1 MNNRLGIMMGRLSP
15 PIKKNIQAF
24 PIGSWKN
31 EFFEAKKIGF
41 DLIEWVF
48 DINDNNPIIDSS
60 KIPEIKKLSHE
71 TDLDVN
77 SVCADYFMEK
87 KLFAVSENELIKN
100 LDILK
105 ILITNCHKLDIDLI
119 ELPFVDS
126 SSLQNKKNQD
136 EIIKNLEKII
146 PQIQNCDVKL
156 GLETDLPP
164 ENFKNL
170 LLDLNHPN
178 IVINYDIGNSISNG
192 FNPSIELPLLQ
203 RWISNIHIKD
213 RYTNGST
220 VSLGHGDANFEVFF
234 STLKKLNYQY
244 DFIIQGAREDLID
257 STITPQTTCEKYFQF
272 VNKYLKEYNFKCN

>member
-1 MNNRLGIMMGRLSP
+1 MNNRLGIMLGRLSP
-15 PIKKNIQAF
+15 PIEKNIQTF
-24 PIGSWKN
+24 PYNSWKN
-31 EFFEAKKIGF
+31 EFSQAKKIGF

-48 DINDNNPIIDSS
+48 DTNDSNPIIDSS
-60 KIPEIKKLSHE
+60 KIYEIKKLSDE
-71 TDLDVN
+71 IGVGVN

-100 LDILK
+100 FDSLK
-105 ILITNCHKLDIDLI
+105 MLITNCHKLDIDLI

-126 SSLQNKKNQD
+126 SSIQNRKNQD
-136 EIIKNLEKII
+136 ELIKNLEKII
-146 PQIQNCDVKL
+146 PHTQNCDVKL

-178 IVINYDIGNSISNG
+178 IVINYDIGNSVSNG
-192 FNPSIELPLLQ
+192 FDPSIELPLLE

-220 VSLGHGDANFEVFF
+220 VSLGHGDANFELFF
-234 STLKKLNYQY
+234 SALKKFGYQH

-257 STITPQTTCEKYFQF
+257 STISPQSTCEKYFKF
-272 VNKYLKEYNFKCN
+272 VSKYLKDYNFKSN